1 MGENHLRRIT
11 KNTSIKKGLKPGS
24 LIHIGTVKNIKPKVN
39 LIEFGEDFFDE
50 KELSNI
56 DDFFLKEECNHFRW
70 INVDGLSDISIIEK
84 IGEKFKLHPLLL
96 EDVLNT
102 NSRPKVEEYDSCVFT
117 LIKLIN
123 FNSKNTQLIE
133 DQLSLVIG
141 DNFIIS
147 FQERTSKLFDTLIQR
162 IKMGKGI
169 IRKAGIGYLCYS
181 IIDTAVDDYFEVLEK
196 IEDRIEE
203 LEEELIS
210 HPSQNI
216 LKNIYGLKRELIFLR
231 KSVWP
236 VREVVNN
243 LQNTGNEYIKR
254 DISIYM
260 KDVGDHVIQVID
272 TIQLFID
279 IISGMLD
286 TYLSS
291 VNNKMNEIM
300 KVLTIFSTIFIPITF
315 LAGVYGMNFP
325 NMPEYKIQWMYPV
338 FWSVC
343 IVSTCS
349 MLYYFRKRNWF

>member
-1 MGENHLRRIT
+1 MEGNHLRRIT
-11 KNTSIKKGLKPGS
+11 KNISIKKGLKPGT
-24 LIHIGTVKNIKPKVN
+24 LIHIGTIKNKRPKVT
-39 LIEFGEDFFDE
+39 LIEFGDE
-50 KELSNI
+50 FYVRKELTNI
-56 DDFFLKEECNHFRW
+56 EDKFSEEESSHFKW

-102 NSRPKVEEYDSCVFT
+102 NSRPKVEEYDNYVFT
-117 LIKLIN
+117 LIKSIN
-123 FNSKNTQLIE
+123 FDSAKTELLE
-133 DQLSLVIG
+133 DQISLVIG
-141 DNFIIS
+141 DNYIIS
-147 FQERTSKLFDTLIQR
+147 FQERNSRIFDTLIER
-162 IKMGKGI
+162 IKKGKGI

-181 IIDTAVDDYFEVLEK
+181 IIDTIVDNYFEVLEK
-196 IEDRIEE
+196 IEDKIEA

-210 HPSQNI
+210 HPSKDI
-216 LKNIYGLKRELIFLR
+216 LKNIYILKRELVFLR

-236 VREVVNN
+236 VREVINN
-243 LQNTGNEYIKR
+243 LQNTGNDYIKR

-291 VNNKMNEIM
+291 VSNKMNEIM

-325 NMPEYKIQWMYPV
+325 NMPEYNLPWMYPL
-338 FWSVC
+338 FWIVC
-343 IVSTCS
+343 VASTCS
-349 MLYYFRKRNWF
+349 MLYFFRKRKWF

>member
-1 MGENHLRRIT
+1 MDDKHFRRIS
-11 KNTSIKKGLKPGS
+11 KNISIKKGLKPGT
-24 LIHIGTVKNIKPKVN
+24 LIHIGTIKNAKPKVT
-39 LIEFGEDFFDE
+39 LIEFGEEFFVR
-50 KELSNI
+50 KELNTI
-56 DDFFLKEECNHFRW
+56 EDKFLEEECSNFRW

-84 IGEKFKLHPLLL
+84 IGKKFKLHPLLL

-102 NSRPKVEEYDSCVFT
+102 NSRPKVEEYENYVFT
-117 LIKLIN
+117 ILKSIK
-123 FNSKNTQLIE
+123 FDSAKTELIE
-133 DQLSLVIG
+133 DQISLVIG
-141 DNFIIS
+141 DNYIIS
-147 FQERTSKLFDTLIQR
+147 FQERDSRNFDTLIER
-162 IKMGKGI
+162 IKTGKGI

-181 IIDTAVDDYFEVLEK
+181 IIDTIVDNYFEVLEK
-196 IEDRIEE
+196 IEDKIEE

-216 LKNIYGLKRELIFLR
+216 LKNIYILKRELVFLR

-236 VREVVNN
+236 AREVINN
-243 LQNTGNEYIKR
+243 LQNTGNEYIKK
-254 DISIYM
+254 DVSIYM

-291 VNNKMNEIM
+291 VSNKMNEIM

-315 LAGVYGMNFP
+315 LAGVYGMNFQS
-325 NMPEYKIQWMYPV
+325 MPEYKLQWMYPL
-338 FWSVC
+338 FWLIC

-349 MLYYFRKRNWF
+349 MLHYFRKRNWF